1 MTLKEKLQAG
11 KFVVTVELDPPKG
24 AAADRM
30 IAQVRQIRQFV
41 DAVNI
46 ADCPMANLRM
56 SPIALAHVLQQ
67 DANIETIFHLTCRD
81 RNLIGLQAE
90 LLGAGALGVQNI
102 LTLTGDTPDRGD
114 HPHSS
119 AVFETDSSGLIQLA
133 ATLNQGK
140 DSMGN
145 MLEAATNFFIGSS
158 VNPSA
163 DNLDCE
169 LDKLAKKIQA
179 GVHFVQTQ
187 PVFDLETAVLFL
199 DKVKDWP
206 IYIIMGILPLRSY
219 KMACYLHEKVPGI
232 TVPAAVL
239 QRMADGGREQGIA
252 IARELSAQLRTVAHG
267 VHIMPLNDMDMV
279 VKILA

>member
-1 MTLKEKLQAG
+1 MTLQEKLQSG

-24 AAADRM
+24 AVADRM
-30 IAQVRQIRQFV
+30 IAQAQQIRNFV

-67 DANIETIFHLTCRD
+67 DVNIETIFHLTCRD

-114 HPHSS
+114 HPQSS
-119 AVFETDSSGLIQLA
+119 GVFETDSTGLIQLA

-140 DSMGN
+140 DFMGN
-145 MLEAATNFFIGSS
+145 MLEASTCFFIGSS
-158 VNPSA
+158 VNPGA
-163 DNLDCE
+163 EDLDRE
-169 LDKLAKKIQA
+169 LNKLAKKIQA

-187 PVFDLETAVLFL
+187 PVFDLETAKLFL
-199 DKVKDWP
+199 DKVRDWP
-206 IYIIMGILPLRSY
+206 IYIIMGVLPLRSY
-219 KMACYLHEKVPGI
+219 SMACYLHEKVPGI
-232 TVPAAVL
+232 TVPDVVL
-239 QRMADGGREQGIA
+239 QRMAHGGREQGIA
-252 IARELSAQLRTVAHG
+252 IARELSRQFKTVAHG
-267 VHIMPLNDMDMV
+267 VHIMPLNDMDTV
-279 VKILA
+279 LKILA